1 MELGEALT
9 NARGHNY
16 TRQTVGM
23 EMKIGLGSYK
33 NKKPQP
39 MWDWDYRGDHMG
51 ALTDSL
57 GGKVPWRQ
65 HTALDTRVER

>member
-1 MELGEALT
+1 MELGEALM

-23 EMKIGLGSYK
+23 EMKIELGSYK
-33 NKKPQP
+33 DKKPRP

-51 ALTDSL
+51 ALTDSS
-57 GGKVPWRQ
+57 GGKASWRQ
-65 HTALDTRVER
+65 YMALDTGVER